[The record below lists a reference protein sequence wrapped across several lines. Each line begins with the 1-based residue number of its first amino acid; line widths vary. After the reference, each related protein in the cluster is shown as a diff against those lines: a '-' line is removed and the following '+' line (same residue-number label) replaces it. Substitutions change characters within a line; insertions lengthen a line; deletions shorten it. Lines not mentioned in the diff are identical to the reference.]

1 MVSRKNNNNENN
13 NNNTSKQNLYLF
25 MIKKCK
31 FIDFICIPIML
42 LINKKEIDDFIL
54 IINQDVLLFL
64 YKFKINI
71 ENILYN
77 CEENLEIKNEMLIG
91 IKDYFY
97 LDKLIKENEE
107 IINYIYEISLIREI
121 NKKNEKVNDNLY
133 SKIIMS
139 KIILDLINN
148 YEQTPYFE
156 ENQINELN
164 EIKKSN
170 IELIE
175 NNIEILKQLNS
186 NFTADYIRKTNIDE
200 IYIDIIISLIE
211 TNKFCDDKY
220 IQEIIN
226 KLDFENIILTKIMI
240 LKLSDIL
247 NRKQIQT
254 NYEIKRFDDLFVN
267 SKINF
272 YYVLF
277 KFILKNTFYKYQIEF
292 LIEMTKITRSLI
304 KSHFKEFNETKIEGL
319 KDKFSIFIKSM
330 TDSQYYLNLL
340 LQNNNNINNN
350 SNKNNNNNNDNSNFS
365 TCIFSNFNEPNCIK
379 QKEFGGELIKFAK
392 KLLNYSTF
400 LIKNNEDGELFLSI
414 LNDEQ
419 KDNTE
424 SFDDFDI
431 DAEKLKNNVNKY
443 IDFLLEIKNKIK
455 ESFNN
460 KFNLIIKIK
469 TQNTSYSLNSNG
481 TFNIDCYYIFY
492 SPNGTNKSSF
502 KDDNILVNGINGKY
516 QGFYY
521 FINEINDDC
530 YNKNTFNSN
539 LDIYNFINKIDKLED
554 ESKRK
559 VDEENKKENPLSL
572 TDIGKLSGVTEI
584 KVLEIKKKLDK
595 NLDSADFV
603 EQFNNGFF
611 LTGGEESKTLC
622 IYNENYI
629 NIKQINLPNYP
640 INAREIKDSDEEY
653 LKIVIFFRKKEIML
667 ISLNKIDFT
676 YKIETYDTN
685 SYIFFVLSNNN
696 YIYSDERGTFLST
709 NLFENNSI
717 NEEEKISKY
726 SFKHG
731 IEIDKNLILLIS
743 NNIVPEGK
751 DKLIIYDKRKREI
764 VYELEGYPY
773 NISKNSLFL
782 MKNRDYKIV
791 LCACKGNTKYQ
802 KNGILLV
809 NCHIE
814 DNQEIFDCFYDTSS
828 FEPYSFCELKYIYK
842 TERETKK
849 FETNYFLVGGFN
861 TIKGTSSIKLYKII
875 FDYKAYNTKIE
886 YIDDIVFEHDNFLE
900 FEGPITSIIQ
910 SEKTGEILVSCRYGP
925 IYVLSPPNL
934 NYFLYYDEQETQD
947 SSYIKKTLFNNEPE
961 KKIEDKIIE
970 EDNQKMF
977 NCLLERIGRKI

>member
-1 MVSRKNNNNENN
+1 MTVQNEKKNNLSKMLKIWIFTNE
-13 NNNTSKQNLYLF
+13 
-25 MIKKCK
+25 K
-31 FIDFICIPIML
+31 FKNIDFDGISIFN
-42 LINKKEIDDFIL
+42 NKKEICDFIDSAKTH
-54 IINQDVLLFL
+54 ILFYI
-64 YKFKINI
+64 YKYKNNI
-71 ENILYN
+71 EDILYYS
-77 CEENLEIKNEMLIG
+77 EECLEIKNEMLNG
-91 IKDYFY
+91 INDYFY
-97 LDKLIKENEE
+97 LDKLISENKE
-107 IINYIYEISLIREI
+107 IINYIYEISLIRDKNND
-121 NKKNEKVNDNLY
+121 NKKVKDNSF
-133 SKIIMS
+133 SKLIIS
-139 KIILDLINN
+139 KIILDLVDN
-148 YEQTPYFE
+148 YEQTTFFHE
-156 ENQINELN
+156 SEINELE
-164 EIKKSN
+164 EIKRCN
-170 IELIE
+170 IDIIEKNIDIFKELS
-175 NNIEILKQLNS
+175 S
-186 NFTADYIRKTNIDE
+186 NFNEDYIRKTSIDE
-200 IYIDIIISLIE
+200 IYIDIIILFIE
-211 TNKFCDDKY
+211 TKKFCDENY
-220 IQEIIN
+220 IQGII
-226 KLDFENIILTKIMI
+226 KQLDLENIFLTKIMVV
-240 LKLSDIL
+240 KLSNTL
-247 NRKQIQT
+247 NSNEK
-254 NYEIKRFDDLFVN
+254 IKNDYKIEKFDDLFN
-267 SKINF
+267 DFKINF

-277 KFILKNTFYKYQIEF
+277 KYILKNTFLKYQIDF
-292 LIEMTKITRSLI
+292 LIEMTKQTRNLI
-304 KSHFKEFNETKIEGL
+304 KYNSEPFDGEKIGKIKE
-319 KDKFSIFIKSM
+319 KFSVFIKSM
-330 TDSQYYLNLL
+330 TDSEYYLDLL
-340 LQNNNNINNN
+340 YSKNNNKDN
-350 SNKNNNNNNDNSNFS
+350 NKNNNKDNSNDS
-365 TCIFSNFNEPNCIK
+365 TTCLNSNEQICIK
-379 QKEFGGELIKFAK
+379 QKEKIEFNENLIKFAK
-392 KLLNYSTF
+392 KLLNVSTF
-400 LIKNNEDGELFLSI
+400 LIKNNENGELFLSI

-424 SFDDFDI
+424 NFDDIDI

-443 IDFLLEIKNKIK
+443 IDFLLEIKGKIK

-460 KFNLIIKIK
+460 KFNLIVKIK

-481 TFNIDCYYIFY
+481 TYNIDCYYIFY

-502 KDDNILVNGINGKY
+502 KDDNILVNGINGKC

-530 YNKNTFNSN
+530 YNKNTFNNN

-910 SEKTGEILVSCRYGP
+910 SEKTGEILVSCRYGA

>member
-1 MVSRKNNNNENN
+1 MTVQNDKKNNSSKMLKIWIFTNE
-13 NNNTSKQNLYLF
+13 
-25 MIKKCK
+25 K
-31 FIDFICIPIML
+31 FKNIDFDGMSIFN
-42 LINKKEIDDFIL
+42 NKKEICDFIDSAKTH
-54 IINQDVLLFL
+54 ILFYI
-64 YKFKINI
+64 YKYKNNI
-71 ENILYN
+71 EDILYYS
-77 CEENLEIKNEMLIG
+77 EECLEIKNEMLNG
-91 IKDYFY
+91 INDYFY
-97 LDKLIKENEE
+97 LDKLISENKE
-107 IINYIYEISLIREI
+107 IINYIYEISLIRDKNND
-121 NKKNEKVNDNLY
+121 NKKIKDNSF
-133 SKIIMS
+133 SKLIIS
-139 KIILDLINN
+139 KIILDLVDN
-148 YEQTPYFE
+148 YEQTTFFHE
-156 ENQINELN
+156 SEINELE
-164 EIKKSN
+164 EIKRCN
-170 IELIE
+170 IDIIEKNIDIFKELS
-175 NNIEILKQLNS
+175 S
-186 NFTADYIRKTNIDE
+186 NFNEDYIRKTSIDE
-200 IYIDIIISLIE
+200 IYIDIIILFIE
-211 TNKFCDDKY
+211 TKKFCDENY
-220 IQEIIN
+220 IQGII
-226 KLDFENIILTKIMI
+226 KQLDLENIFLTKIMVV
-240 LKLSDIL
+240 KLSNTL
-247 NRKQIQT
+247 NSNEK
-254 NYEIKRFDDLFVN
+254 IKNDYKIEKFDDLFN
-267 SKINF
+267 DFKINF

-277 KFILKNTFYKYQIEF
+277 KYILKNTFLKYQIDF
-292 LIEMTKITRSLI
+292 LIEMTKQTRNLI
-304 KSHFKEFNETKIEGL
+304 KYNSEPFDGEKIGKIKE
-319 KDKFSIFIKSM
+319 KFSVFIKSM
-330 TDSQYYLNLL
+330 TDSEYYLDLL
-340 LQNNNNINNN
+340 YSKNNNKDN
-350 SNKNNNNNNDNSNFS
+350 NKNNNKDNSNDS
-365 TCIFSNFNEPNCIK
+365 TTCLNSNEQICIK
-379 QKEFGGELIKFAK
+379 QKEKIEFNENLIKFAK
-392 KLLNYSTF
+392 KLLNVSTF
-400 LIKNNEDGELFLSI
+400 LIKNNENGELFLSI

-424 SFDDFDI
+424 NFDDIDI

-443 IDFLLEIKNKIK
+443 IDFLLEIKGKIK

-460 KFNLIIKIK
+460 KFNLIVKIK

-481 TFNIDCYYIFY
+481 TYNIDCYYIFY

-530 YNKNTFNSN
+530 YNKNTFNNN

>member
-1 MVSRKNNNNENN
+1 MTVQNDKKNNLSKMLKIWIFTNE
-13 NNNTSKQNLYLF
+13 
-25 MIKKCK
+25 K
-31 FIDFICIPIML
+31 FKNIDFDGMSIFN
-42 LINKKEIDDFIL
+42 NKKEICDFIDSAKTH
-54 IINQDVLLFL
+54 ILFYI
-64 YKFKINI
+64 YKYKNNI
-71 ENILYN
+71 EDILYYS
-77 CEENLEIKNEMLIG
+77 EECLEIKNEMLNG
-91 IKDYFY
+91 INDYFY
-97 LDKLIKENEE
+97 LDKLISENKE
-107 IINYIYEISLIREI
+107 IINYIYEISLIRD
-121 NKKNEKVNDNLY
+121 KNNDNKQVKDNSF
-133 SKIIMS
+133 SKLIIS
-139 KIILDLINN
+139 KIILDLVDN
-148 YEQTPYFE
+148 YEQTTFFHE
-156 ENQINELN
+156 SEINELE
-164 EIKKSN
+164 EIKRCN
-170 IELIE
+170 IDIIEKNIDIFKELS
-175 NNIEILKQLNS
+175 S
-186 NFTADYIRKTNIDE
+186 NFNEDYIRKTSIDE
-200 IYIDIIISLIE
+200 IYIDIIILFIE
-211 TNKFCDDKY
+211 TKKFCDENY
-220 IQEIIN
+220 IQGII
-226 KLDFENIILTKIMI
+226 KQLDLENIFLTKIMVV
-240 LKLSDIL
+240 KLSNTL
-247 NRKQIQT
+247 NSNEK
-254 NYEIKRFDDLFVN
+254 IKNDYKIEKFDDLFN
-267 SKINF
+267 DFKINF

-277 KFILKNTFYKYQIEF
+277 KYILKNTFLKYQIDF
-292 LIEMTKITRSLI
+292 LIEMTKQTRNLI
-304 KSHFKEFNETKIEGL
+304 KYNSEPFDGEKIGKIKE
-319 KDKFSIFIKSM
+319 KFSVFIKSM
-330 TDSQYYLNLL
+330 TDSEYYLDLL
-340 LQNNNNINNN
+340 YSKNNNKDN
-350 SNKNNNNNNDNSNFS
+350 NKNNNKDNSNDS
-365 TCIFSNFNEPNCIK
+365 TTCLNSNEQIFIK
-379 QKEFGGELIKFAK
+379 QKEKIEFNENLIKFAK
-392 KLLNYSTF
+392 KLLNVSTF
-400 LIKNNEDGELFLSI
+400 LIKNNENGELFLSI

-424 SFDDFDI
+424 NFDDIDI

-443 IDFLLEIKNKIK
+443 IDFLLEIKGKIK

-460 KFNLIIKIK
+460 KFNLIVKIK

-481 TFNIDCYYIFY
+481 TYNIDCYYIFY

-502 KDDNILVNGINGKY
+502 KDDNILVNGINGKC

-910 SEKTGEILVSCRYGP
+910 SKKTGEILVSCRYGP

>member
-1 MVSRKNNNNENN
+1 
-13 NNNTSKQNLYLF
+13 
-25 MIKKCK
+25 
-31 FIDFICIPIML
+31 
-42 LINKKEIDDFIL
+42 
-54 IINQDVLLFL
+54 
-64 YKFKINI
+64 
-71 ENILYN
+71 
-77 CEENLEIKNEMLIG
+77 
-91 IKDYFY
+91 
-97 LDKLIKENEE
+97 
-107 IINYIYEISLIREI
+107 
-121 NKKNEKVNDNLY
+121 
-133 SKIIMS
+133 
-139 KIILDLINN
+139 
-148 YEQTPYFE
+148 
-156 ENQINELN
+156 
-164 EIKKSN
+164 
-170 IELIE
+170 
-175 NNIEILKQLNS
+175 
-186 NFTADYIRKTNIDE
+186 
-200 IYIDIIISLIE
+200 
-211 TNKFCDDKY
+211 
-220 IQEIIN
+220 
-226 KLDFENIILTKIMI
+226 
-240 LKLSDIL
+240 
-247 NRKQIQT
+247 
-254 NYEIKRFDDLFVN
+254 
-267 SKINF
+267 
-272 YYVLF
+272 
-277 KFILKNTFYKYQIEF
+277 
-292 LIEMTKITRSLI
+292 
-304 KSHFKEFNETKIEGL
+304 
-319 KDKFSIFIKSM
+319 
-330 TDSQYYLNLL
+330 
-340 LQNNNNINNN
+340 
-350 SNKNNNNNNDNSNFS
+350 
-365 TCIFSNFNEPNCIK
+365 
-379 QKEFGGELIKFAK
+379 
-392 KLLNYSTF
+392 
-400 LIKNNEDGELFLSI
+400 
-414 LNDEQ
+414 
-419 KDNTE
+419 
-424 SFDDFDI
+424 
-431 DAEKLKNNVNKY
+431 
-443 IDFLLEIKNKIK
+443 
-455 ESFNN
+455 
-460 KFNLIIKIK
+460 
-469 TQNTSYSLNSNG
+469 
-481 TFNIDCYYIFY
+481 
-492 SPNGTNKSSF
+492 
-502 KDDNILVNGINGKY
+502 
-516 QGFYY
+516 
-521 FINEINDDC
+521 
-530 YNKNTFNSN
+530 

-572 TDIGKLSGVTEI
+572 TEIGKLSGVTEI

-910 SEKTGEILVSCRYGP
+910 SKKTGEILVSCRYGA

-947 SSYIKKTLFNNEPE
+947 SSYIKKALFINESEE
-961 KKIEDKIIE
+961 KIDDKINQM
-970 EDNQKMF
+970 DNEKMF
-977 NCLLERIGRKI
+977 NFLLERIGRKI

>member
-1 MVSRKNNNNENN
+1 MTVQNEKKNNLSKMLKIWIFTNE
-13 NNNTSKQNLYLF
+13 
-25 MIKKCK
+25 K
-31 FIDFICIPIML
+31 FKNIDFDGMSIFN
-42 LINKKEIDDFIL
+42 NKKEICDFIDSAKTH
-54 IINQDVLLFL
+54 ILFYI
-64 YKFKINI
+64 YKYKNNI
-71 ENILYN
+71 EDILYYS
-77 CEENLEIKNEMLIG
+77 EECLEIKNEMLNG
-91 IKDYFY
+91 INDYFY
-97 LDKLIKENEE
+97 LDKLISENKE
-107 IINYIYEISLIREI
+107 IINYIYEISLIRDKNND
-121 NKKNEKVNDNLY
+121 NKKIKDNSF
-133 SKIIMS
+133 SKLIIS
-139 KIILDLINN
+139 KIILDLVDN
-148 YEQTPYFE
+148 YEQTTFFHE
-156 ENQINELN
+156 SEINELE
-164 EIKKSN
+164 EIKRCN
-170 IELIE
+170 IDIIEKNIDIFKELS
-175 NNIEILKQLNS
+175 S
-186 NFTADYIRKTNIDE
+186 NFNEDYIRKTSIDE
-200 IYIDIIISLIE
+200 IYIDIIILFIE
-211 TNKFCDDKY
+211 TKKFCDENY
-220 IQEIIN
+220 IQGII
-226 KLDFENIILTKIMI
+226 KQLDLENIFLTKIMVV
-240 LKLSDIL
+240 KLSNTL
-247 NRKQIQT
+247 NSNEK
-254 NYEIKRFDDLFVN
+254 IKNDYKIEKFDDLFN
-267 SKINF
+267 DFKINF

-277 KFILKNTFYKYQIEF
+277 KYILKNTFLKYQIDF
-292 LIEMTKITRSLI
+292 LIEMTKQTRNLI
-304 KSHFKEFNETKIEGL
+304 KYNSEPFDGEKIGKIKE
-319 KDKFSIFIKSM
+319 KFSVFIKSM
-330 TDSQYYLNLL
+330 TDSEYYLDLL
-340 LQNNNNINNN
+340 YSKNNNKDN
-350 SNKNNNNNNDNSNFS
+350 NKNNNKDNSNDS
-365 TCIFSNFNEPNCIK
+365 TTCLNSNEQIFIK
-379 QKEFGGELIKFAK
+379 QKEKIEFNENLIKFAK
-392 KLLNYSTF
+392 KLLNVSTF
-400 LIKNNEDGELFLSI
+400 LIKNNENGELFLSI

-424 SFDDFDI
+424 NFDDIDI

-443 IDFLLEIKNKIK
+443 IDFLLEIKGKIK

-460 KFNLIIKIK
+460 KFNLIVKIK

-481 TFNIDCYYIFY
+481 TYNIDCYYIFY

-502 KDDNILVNGINGKY
+502 KDDNILVNGINGKC

-910 SEKTGEILVSCRYGP
+910 SEKTGEILVSCRYGA

>member
-1 MVSRKNNNNENN
+1 MTVQNDKKNNLSKMLKIWIFTNE
-13 NNNTSKQNLYLF
+13 
-25 MIKKCK
+25 K
-31 FIDFICIPIML
+31 FKNIDFDGMSIFN
-42 LINKKEIDDFIL
+42 NKKEICDFIDSAKTH
-54 IINQDVLLFL
+54 ILFYI
-64 YKFKINI
+64 YKYKNNI
-71 ENILYN
+71 EDILYYS
-77 CEENLEIKNEMLIG
+77 EECLEIKNEMLNG
-91 IKDYFY
+91 INDYFY
-97 LDKLIKENEE
+97 LDKLISENKE
-107 IINYIYEISLIREI
+107 IINYIYEISLIRDKNND
-121 NKKNEKVNDNLY
+121 NKKVKDNSF
-133 SKIIMS
+133 SKLIIS
-139 KIILDLINN
+139 KIILDLVDN
-148 YEQTPYFE
+148 YEQTTFFHE
-156 ENQINELN
+156 SEINELE
-164 EIKKSN
+164 EIKRCN
-170 IELIE
+170 IDIIEKNIDIFKELS
-175 NNIEILKQLNS
+175 S
-186 NFTADYIRKTNIDE
+186 NFNEDYIRKTSIDE
-200 IYIDIIISLIE
+200 IYIDIIILFIE
-211 TNKFCDDKY
+211 TKKFCDENY
-220 IQEIIN
+220 IQGII
-226 KLDFENIILTKIMI
+226 KQLDLENIFLTKIMVV
-240 LKLSDIL
+240 KLSNTL
-247 NRKQIQT
+247 NSNEK
-254 NYEIKRFDDLFVN
+254 IKNDYKIEKFDDLFN
-267 SKINF
+267 DFKINF

-277 KFILKNTFYKYQIEF
+277 KYILKNTFLKYQIDF
-292 LIEMTKITRSLI
+292 LIEMTKQTRNLI
-304 KSHFKEFNETKIEGL
+304 KYNSEPFDGEKIE
-319 KDKFSIFIKSM
+319 KIKEKFSVFIKSM
-330 TDSQYYLNLL
+330 TDSEYYLDLL
-340 LQNNNNINNN
+340 YSKNNNKDN
-350 SNKNNNNNNDNSNFS
+350 NKNNNKDNSNDS
-365 TCIFSNFNEPNCIK
+365 TTCLNSNEQICIK
-379 QKEFGGELIKFAK
+379 QKEKIEFNENLIKFAK
-392 KLLNYSTF
+392 KLLNVSTF
-400 LIKNNEDGELFLSI
+400 LIKNNENGELFLSI

-424 SFDDFDI
+424 NFDDIDI

-443 IDFLLEIKNKIK
+443 IDFLLEIKGKIK

-460 KFNLIIKIK
+460 KFNLIVKIK

-481 TFNIDCYYIFY
+481 TYNIDCYYIFY

-910 SEKTGEILVSCRYGP
+910 SKKTGEILVSCRYGP

>member
-1 MVSRKNNNNENN
+1 MTVQNEKKNNLSKMLKIWIFTNE
-13 NNNTSKQNLYLF
+13 
-25 MIKKCK
+25 K
-31 FIDFICIPIML
+31 FKNIDFDGISIFN
-42 LINKKEIDDFIL
+42 NKKEICDFIDSAKTH
-54 IINQDVLLFL
+54 ILFYI
-64 YKFKINI
+64 YKYKNNI
-71 ENILYN
+71 EDILYYS
-77 CEENLEIKNEMLIG
+77 EECLEIKNEMLNG
-91 IKDYFY
+91 INDYFY
-97 LDKLIKENEE
+97 LDKLISENKE
-107 IINYIYEISLIREI
+107 IINYIYEISLIRDKNND
-121 NKKNEKVNDNLY
+121 NKKIKDNSF
-133 SKIIMS
+133 SKLIIS
-139 KIILDLINN
+139 KIILDLVDN
-148 YEQTPYFE
+148 YEQTTFFHE
-156 ENQINELN
+156 SEINELE
-164 EIKKSN
+164 EIKRCN
-170 IELIE
+170 IDIIEKNIDIFKELS
-175 NNIEILKQLNS
+175 S
-186 NFTADYIRKTNIDE
+186 NFNEDYIRKTSIDE
-200 IYIDIIISLIE
+200 IYIDIIILFIE
-211 TNKFCDDKY
+211 TKKFCDENY
-220 IQEIIN
+220 IQGII
-226 KLDFENIILTKIMI
+226 KQLDLENIFLTKIMVV
-240 LKLSDIL
+240 KLSNTL
-247 NRKQIQT
+247 NSNEK
-254 NYEIKRFDDLFVN
+254 IKNDYKIEKFDDLFN
-267 SKINF
+267 DFKINF

-277 KFILKNTFYKYQIEF
+277 KYILKNTFLKYQIDF
-292 LIEMTKITRSLI
+292 LIEMTKQTRNLI
-304 KSHFKEFNETKIEGL
+304 KYNSEPFDGEKIGKIKE
-319 KDKFSIFIKSM
+319 KFSVFIKSM
-330 TDSQYYLNLL
+330 TDSEYYLDLL
-340 LQNNNNINNN
+340 YSKNNNKDN
-350 SNKNNNNNNDNSNFS
+350 NKNNNKDNSNDS
-365 TCIFSNFNEPNCIK
+365 TTCLNSNEQICIK
-379 QKEFGGELIKFAK
+379 QKEKIEFNENLIKFAK
-392 KLLNYSTF
+392 KLLNVSTF
-400 LIKNNEDGELFLSI
+400 LIKNNENGELFLSI

-424 SFDDFDI
+424 NFDDIDI

-443 IDFLLEIKNKIK
+443 IDFLLEIKGKIK

-460 KFNLIIKIK
+460 KFNLIVKIK

-481 TFNIDCYYIFY
+481 TYNIDCYYIFY

-502 KDDNILVNGINGKY
+502 KDDNILVNGINGKC

-530 YNKNTFNSN
+530 YNKNTFNNN

-910 SEKTGEILVSCRYGP
+910 SEKTGEILVSCRYGS

>member
-1 MVSRKNNNNENN
+1 MLKIWIFTNEKFKN
-13 NNNTSKQNLYLF
+13 
-25 MIKKCK
+25 
-31 FIDFICIPIML
+31 IDFDGISIFN
-42 LINKKEIDDFIL
+42 NKKEICDFIDSAKTH
-54 IINQDVLLFL
+54 ILFYI
-64 YKFKINI
+64 YKYKNNI
-71 ENILYN
+71 EDILYYS
-77 CEENLEIKNEMLIG
+77 EECLEIKNEMLNG
-91 IKDYFY
+91 INDYFY
-97 LDKLIKENEE
+97 LDKLISENKE
-107 IINYIYEISLIREI
+107 IINYIYEISLIRD
-121 NKKNEKVNDNLY
+121 KNNDNKQVKDNSF
-133 SKIIMS
+133 SKLIIS
-139 KIILDLINN
+139 KIILDLVDN
-148 YEQTPYFE
+148 YEQTTFFHE
-156 ENQINELN
+156 SEINELE
-164 EIKKSN
+164 EIKRCN
-170 IELIE
+170 IDIIEKNIDIFKELS
-175 NNIEILKQLNS
+175 S
-186 NFTADYIRKTNIDE
+186 NFNEDYIRKTSIDE
-200 IYIDIIISLIE
+200 IYIDIIILFIE
-211 TNKFCDDKY
+211 TKKFCDENY
-220 IQEIIN
+220 IQGII
-226 KLDFENIILTKIMI
+226 KQLDLENIFLTKIMVV
-240 LKLSDIL
+240 KLSNTL
-247 NRKQIQT
+247 NSNEK
-254 NYEIKRFDDLFVN
+254 IKNDYKIEKFDDLFN
-267 SKINF
+267 DFKINF

-277 KFILKNTFYKYQIEF
+277 KYILKNTFLKYQIDF
-292 LIEMTKITRSLI
+292 LIEMTKQTRNLI
-304 KSHFKEFNETKIEGL
+304 KYNSEPFDGEKIGKIKE
-319 KDKFSIFIKSM
+319 KFSVFIKSM
-330 TDSQYYLNLL
+330 TDSEYYLDLL
-340 LQNNNNINNN
+340 YSKNNNKDN
-350 SNKNNNNNNDNSNFS
+350 NKNNNKDNSNDS
-365 TCIFSNFNEPNCIK
+365 TTCLNSNEQIFIK
-379 QKEFGGELIKFAK
+379 QKEKIEFNENLIKFAK
-392 KLLNYSTF
+392 KLLNVSTF
-400 LIKNNEDGELFLSI
+400 LIKNNENGELFLSI

-424 SFDDFDI
+424 NFDDIDI

-443 IDFLLEIKNKIK
+443 IDFLLEIKGKIK

-460 KFNLIIKIK
+460 KFNLIVKIK

-481 TFNIDCYYIFY
+481 TYNIDCYYIFY

-611 LTGGEESKTLC
+611 FTGGEESKTLC

-751 DKLIIYDKRKREI
+751 DKLIIYDKRKRKI

-910 SEKTGEILVSCRYGP
+910 SEKTGEILVSCRYGA

>member
-1 MVSRKNNNNENN
+1 MTVQNEKKNNLSKMLKIWIFTNE
-13 NNNTSKQNLYLF
+13 
-25 MIKKCK
+25 K
-31 FIDFICIPIML
+31 FKNIDFDGMSIFN
-42 LINKKEIDDFIL
+42 NKKEICDFIDSAKTH
-54 IINQDVLLFL
+54 ILFYI
-64 YKFKINI
+64 YKYKNNI
-71 ENILYN
+71 EDILYYS
-77 CEENLEIKNEMLIG
+77 EECLEIKNEMLNG
-91 IKDYFY
+91 INDYFY
-97 LDKLIKENEE
+97 LDKLISENKE
-107 IINYIYEISLIREI
+107 IINYIYEISLIRDKNND
-121 NKKNEKVNDNLY
+121 NKKIKDNSF
-133 SKIIMS
+133 SKLIIS
-139 KIILDLINN
+139 KIILDLVDN
-148 YEQTPYFE
+148 YEQTTFFHE
-156 ENQINELN
+156 SEINELE
-164 EIKKSN
+164 EIKRCN
-170 IELIE
+170 IDIIEKNIDIFKELS
-175 NNIEILKQLNS
+175 S
-186 NFTADYIRKTNIDE
+186 NFNEDYIRKTSIDE
-200 IYIDIIISLIE
+200 IYIDIIILFIE
-211 TNKFCDDKY
+211 TKKFCDENY
-220 IQEIIN
+220 IQGII
-226 KLDFENIILTKIMI
+226 KQLDLENIFLTKIMVV
-240 LKLSDIL
+240 KLSNTL
-247 NRKQIQT
+247 NSNEK
-254 NYEIKRFDDLFVN
+254 IKNDYKIEKFDDLFN
-267 SKINF
+267 DFKINF

-277 KFILKNTFYKYQIEF
+277 KYILKNTFLKYQIDF
-292 LIEMTKITRSLI
+292 LIEMTKQTRNLI
-304 KSHFKEFNETKIEGL
+304 KYNSEPFDGEKIGKIKE
-319 KDKFSIFIKSM
+319 KFSVFIKSM
-330 TDSQYYLNLL
+330 TDSEYYLDLL
-340 LQNNNNINNN
+340 YSKNNNKDN
-350 SNKNNNNNNDNSNFS
+350 NKNNNKDNSNDS
-365 TCIFSNFNEPNCIK
+365 TTCLNSNEQIFIK
-379 QKEFGGELIKFAK
+379 QKEKIEFNENLIKFAK
-392 KLLNYSTF
+392 KLLNVSTF
-400 LIKNNEDGELFLSI
+400 LIKNNENGELFLSI

-424 SFDDFDI
+424 NFDDIDI

-443 IDFLLEIKNKIK
+443 IDFLLEIKGKIK

-460 KFNLIIKIK
+460 KFNLIVKIK

-481 TFNIDCYYIFY
+481 TYNIDCYYIFY

-502 KDDNILVNGINGKY
+502 KDDNILVNGINGKC

-910 SEKTGEILVSCRYGP
+910 SKKTGEILVSCRYGA

>member
-1 MVSRKNNNNENN
+1 MLKIWIFTNEKFKN
-13 NNNTSKQNLYLF
+13 
-25 MIKKCK
+25 
-31 FIDFICIPIML
+31 IDFDGISIFN
-42 LINKKEIDDFIL
+42 NKKEICDFIDSAKTH
-54 IINQDVLLFL
+54 ILFYI
-64 YKFKINI
+64 YKYKNNI
-71 ENILYN
+71 EDILYYS
-77 CEENLEIKNEMLIG
+77 EECLEIKNEMLNG
-91 IKDYFY
+91 INDYFY
-97 LDKLIKENEE
+97 LDKLISENKE
-107 IINYIYEISLIREI
+107 IINYIYEISLIRDKNND
-121 NKKNEKVNDNLY
+121 NKKIKDNSF
-133 SKIIMS
+133 SKLIIS
-139 KIILDLINN
+139 KIILDLVDN
-148 YEQTPYFE
+148 YEQTTFFHE
-156 ENQINELN
+156 SEINELE
-164 EIKKSN
+164 EIKRCN
-170 IELIE
+170 IDIIEKNIDIFKELS
-175 NNIEILKQLNS
+175 S
-186 NFTADYIRKTNIDE
+186 NFNEDYIRKTSIDE
-200 IYIDIIISLIE
+200 IYIDIIILFIE
-211 TNKFCDDKY
+211 TKKFCDENY
-220 IQEIIN
+220 IQGII
-226 KLDFENIILTKIMI
+226 KQLDLENIFLTKIMVV
-240 LKLSDIL
+240 KLSNTL
-247 NRKQIQT
+247 NSNEK
-254 NYEIKRFDDLFVN
+254 IKNDYKIEKFDDLFN
-267 SKINF
+267 DFKINF

-277 KFILKNTFYKYQIEF
+277 KYILKNTFLKYQIDF
-292 LIEMTKITRSLI
+292 LIEMTKKTRNLI
-304 KSHFKEFNETKIEGL
+304 KYYFKPFDGEKIGKIKE
-319 KDKFSIFIKSM
+319 KFSVFIKSM
-330 TDSQYYLNLL
+330 TDSEYYLDLL
-340 LQNNNNINNN
+340 YSKNNNKDN
-350 SNKNNNNNNDNSNFS
+350 NKNNNKDNSNDS
-365 TCIFSNFNEPNCIK
+365 TTCLNSNEQICIK
-379 QKEFGGELIKFAK
+379 QKEKIEFNENLIKFAK
-392 KLLNYSTF
+392 KLLNVSTF
-400 LIKNNEDGELFLSI
+400 LIKNNENGELFLSI

-424 SFDDFDI
+424 NFDDIDI

-443 IDFLLEIKNKIK
+443 IDFLLEIKGKIK

-460 KFNLIIKIK
+460 KFNLIVKIK

-481 TFNIDCYYIFY
+481 TYNIDCYYIFY

-530 YNKNTFNSN
+530 YNKNTFNNN

-910 SEKTGEILVSCRYGP
+910 SEKTGEILVSCRYGA

>member
-1 MVSRKNNNNENN
+1 MTVQNEKKNNLSKMLKIWIFTNE
-13 NNNTSKQNLYLF
+13 
-25 MIKKCK
+25 K
-31 FIDFICIPIML
+31 FKNIDFDGMSIFN
-42 LINKKEIDDFIL
+42 NKKEICDFIDSAKTH
-54 IINQDVLLFL
+54 ILFYI
-64 YKFKINI
+64 YKYKNNI
-71 ENILYN
+71 EDILYYS
-77 CEENLEIKNEMLIG
+77 EECLEIKNEMLNG
-91 IKDYFY
+91 INDYFY
-97 LDKLIKENEE
+97 LDKLISENKE
-107 IINYIYEISLIREI
+107 IINYIYEISLIRDKNND
-121 NKKNEKVNDNLY
+121 NKKIKDNSF
-133 SKIIMS
+133 SKLIIS
-139 KIILDLINN
+139 KIILDLVDN
-148 YEQTPYFE
+148 YEQTTFFHE
-156 ENQINELN
+156 SEINELE
-164 EIKKSN
+164 EIKRCN
-170 IELIE
+170 IDIIEKNIDIFKELS
-175 NNIEILKQLNS
+175 S
-186 NFTADYIRKTNIDE
+186 NFNEDYIRKTSIDE
-200 IYIDIIISLIE
+200 IYIDIIILFIE
-211 TNKFCDDKY
+211 TKKFCDENY
-220 IQEIIN
+220 IQGII
-226 KLDFENIILTKIMI
+226 KQLDLENIFLTKIMVV
-240 LKLSDIL
+240 KLSNTL
-247 NRKQIQT
+247 NSNEK
-254 NYEIKRFDDLFVN
+254 IKNDYKIEKFDDLFN
-267 SKINF
+267 DFKINF

-277 KFILKNTFYKYQIEF
+277 KYILKNTFLKYQIDF
-292 LIEMTKITRSLI
+292 LIEMTKQTRNLI
-304 KSHFKEFNETKIEGL
+304 KYNSEPFDGEKIGKIKE
-319 KDKFSIFIKSM
+319 KFSVFIKSM
-330 TDSQYYLNLL
+330 TDSEYYLDLL
-340 LQNNNNINNN
+340 YSKNNNKDN
-350 SNKNNNNNNDNSNFS
+350 NKNNNKDNSNDS
-365 TCIFSNFNEPNCIK
+365 TTCLNSNEQICIK
-379 QKEFGGELIKFAK
+379 QKEKIEFNENLIKFAK
-392 KLLNYSTF
+392 KLLNVSTF
-400 LIKNNEDGELFLSI
+400 LIKNNENGELFLSI

-443 IDFLLEIKNKIK
+443 IDFLLEIKGKIK

-460 KFNLIIKIK
+460 KFNLIVKIK

-481 TFNIDCYYIFY
+481 TYNIDCYYIFY

-502 KDDNILVNGINGKY
+502 KDDNILVNGINGKC

-910 SEKTGEILVSCRYGP
+910 SEKTGEILVSCRYGA

>member
-1 MVSRKNNNNENN
+1 MTVQNEKKNNLSKMLKIWIFTNE
-13 NNNTSKQNLYLF
+13 
-25 MIKKCK
+25 K
-31 FIDFICIPIML
+31 FKNIDFDGISIFN
-42 LINKKEIDDFIL
+42 NKKEICDFIDSAKTH
-54 IINQDVLLFL
+54 ILFYI
-64 YKFKINI
+64 YKYKNNI
-71 ENILYN
+71 EDILYYS
-77 CEENLEIKNEMLIG
+77 EECLEIKNEMLNG
-91 IKDYFY
+91 INDYFY
-97 LDKLIKENEE
+97 LDKLISENKE
-107 IINYIYEISLIREI
+107 IINYIYEISLIRDKNND
-121 NKKNEKVNDNLY
+121 NKKVKDNSF
-133 SKIIMS
+133 SKLIIS
-139 KIILDLINN
+139 KIILDLVDN
-148 YEQTPYFE
+148 YEQTTFFHE
-156 ENQINELN
+156 SEINELE
-164 EIKKSN
+164 EIKRCN
-170 IELIE
+170 IDIIEKNIDIFKELS
-175 NNIEILKQLNS
+175 S
-186 NFTADYIRKTNIDE
+186 NFNEDYIRKTSIDE
-200 IYIDIIISLIE
+200 IYIDIIILFIE
-211 TNKFCDDKY
+211 TKKFCDENY
-220 IQEIIN
+220 IQGII
-226 KLDFENIILTKIMI
+226 KQLDLENIFLTKIMVV
-240 LKLSDIL
+240 KLSNTL
-247 NRKQIQT
+247 NSNEK
-254 NYEIKRFDDLFVN
+254 IKNDYKIEKFDDLFN
-267 SKINF
+267 DFKINF

-277 KFILKNTFYKYQIEF
+277 KYILKNTFLKYQIDF
-292 LIEMTKITRSLI
+292 LIEMTKQTRNLI
-304 KSHFKEFNETKIEGL
+304 KYNSEPFDGEKIGKIKE
-319 KDKFSIFIKSM
+319 KFSVFIKSM
-330 TDSQYYLNLL
+330 TDSEYYLDLL
-340 LQNNNNINNN
+340 YSKNNNKDN
-350 SNKNNNNNNDNSNFS
+350 NKNNNKDNSNDS
-365 TCIFSNFNEPNCIK
+365 TTCLNSNEQIFIK
-379 QKEFGGELIKFAK
+379 QKEKIEFNENLIKFAK
-392 KLLNYSTF
+392 KLLNVSTF
-400 LIKNNEDGELFLSI
+400 LIKNNENGELFLSI

-424 SFDDFDI
+424 NFDDIDI

-481 TFNIDCYYIFY
+481 TYNIDCYYIFY

-910 SEKTGEILVSCRYGP
+910 SKKTGEILVSCRYGA

>member
-1 MVSRKNNNNENN
+1 MTVQNEKKNNLSKMLKIWIFTNE
-13 NNNTSKQNLYLF
+13 
-25 MIKKCK
+25 K
-31 FIDFICIPIML
+31 FKNIDFDGISIFN
-42 LINKKEIDDFIL
+42 NKKEICDFIDSAKTH
-54 IINQDVLLFL
+54 ILFYI
-64 YKFKINI
+64 YKYKNNI
-71 ENILYN
+71 EDILYYS
-77 CEENLEIKNEMLIG
+77 EECLEIKNEMLNG
-91 IKDYFY
+91 INDYFY
-97 LDKLIKENEE
+97 LDKLISENKE
-107 IINYIYEISLIREI
+107 IINYIYEISLIRDKNND
-121 NKKNEKVNDNLY
+121 NKKIKDNSF
-133 SKIIMS
+133 SKLIIS
-139 KIILDLINN
+139 KIILDLVDN
-148 YEQTPYFE
+148 YEQTTFFHE
-156 ENQINELN
+156 SEINELE
-164 EIKKSN
+164 EIKRCN
-170 IELIE
+170 IDIIEKNIDIFKELS
-175 NNIEILKQLNS
+175 S
-186 NFTADYIRKTNIDE
+186 NFNEDYIRKTSIDE
-200 IYIDIIISLIE
+200 IYIDIIILFIE
-211 TNKFCDDKY
+211 TKKFCDENY
-220 IQEIIN
+220 IQGII
-226 KLDFENIILTKIMI
+226 KQLDLENIFLTKIMVV
-240 LKLSDIL
+240 KLSNTL
-247 NRKQIQT
+247 NSNEK
-254 NYEIKRFDDLFVN
+254 IKNDYKIEKFDDLFN
-267 SKINF
+267 DFKINF

-277 KFILKNTFYKYQIEF
+277 KYILKNTFLKYQIDF
-292 LIEMTKITRSLI
+292 LIEMTKQTRNLI
-304 KSHFKEFNETKIEGL
+304 KYNSEPFDGEKIGKIKE
-319 KDKFSIFIKSM
+319 KFSVFIKSM
-330 TDSQYYLNLL
+330 TDSEYYLDLL
-340 LQNNNNINNN
+340 YSKNNNKDN
-350 SNKNNNNNNDNSNFS
+350 NKNNNKDNSNDS
-365 TCIFSNFNEPNCIK
+365 TTCLNSNEQICIK
-379 QKEFGGELIKFAK
+379 QKEKIEFNENLIKFAK
-392 KLLNYSTF
+392 KLLNVSTF
-400 LIKNNEDGELFLSI
+400 LIKNNENGELFLSI

-424 SFDDFDI
+424 NFDDIDI

-502 KDDNILVNGINGKY
+502 KDDNILVNGINGKC

-910 SEKTGEILVSCRYGP
+910 SKKTGEILVSCRYGA

>member
-1 MVSRKNNNNENN
+1 MTVQNEKKNNLSKMLKIWIFTNE
-13 NNNTSKQNLYLF
+13 
-25 MIKKCK
+25 K
-31 FIDFICIPIML
+31 FKNIDFDGISIFN
-42 LINKKEIDDFIL
+42 NKKEICDFIDSAKTH
-54 IINQDVLLFL
+54 ILFYI
-64 YKFKINI
+64 YKYKNNI
-71 ENILYN
+71 EDILYYS
-77 CEENLEIKNEMLIG
+77 EECLEIKNEMLNG
-91 IKDYFY
+91 INDYFY
-97 LDKLIKENEE
+97 LDKLISENKE
-107 IINYIYEISLIREI
+107 IINYIYEISLIRDKNND
-121 NKKNEKVNDNLY
+121 NKKVKDNSF
-133 SKIIMS
+133 SKLIIS
-139 KIILDLINN
+139 KIILDLVDN
-148 YEQTPYFE
+148 YEQTTFFHE
-156 ENQINELN
+156 SEINELE
-164 EIKKSN
+164 EIKRCN
-170 IELIE
+170 IDIIEKNIDIFKELS
-175 NNIEILKQLNS
+175 S
-186 NFTADYIRKTNIDE
+186 NFNEDYIRKTSIDE
-200 IYIDIIISLIE
+200 IYIDIIILFIE
-211 TNKFCDDKY
+211 TKKFCDENY
-220 IQEIIN
+220 IQGII
-226 KLDFENIILTKIMI
+226 KQLDLENIFLTKIMVV
-240 LKLSDIL
+240 KLSNTL
-247 NRKQIQT
+247 NSNEKIKN
-254 NYEIKRFDDLFVN
+254 NYKIEKFDDLFN
-267 SKINF
+267 DFKINF

-277 KFILKNTFYKYQIEF
+277 KYILKNTFLKYQIDF
-292 LIEMTKITRSLI
+292 LIEMTKKTRNLI
-304 KSHFKEFNETKIEGL
+304 KYYFKPFDGEKIGKIKE
-319 KDKFSIFIKSM
+319 KFSVFIKSM
-330 TDSQYYLNLL
+330 TDSEYYLDLL
-340 LQNNNNINNN
+340 YSKNNNKDN
-350 SNKNNNNNNDNSNFS
+350 NKNNNKDNSNDS
-365 TCIFSNFNEPNCIK
+365 TTCLNSNEQICIK
-379 QKEFGGELIKFAK
+379 QKEKIEFNENLIKFAK
-392 KLLNYSTF
+392 KLLNVSTF
-400 LIKNNEDGELFLSI
+400 LIKNNENGELFLSI

-424 SFDDFDI
+424 NFDDIDI

-443 IDFLLEIKNKIK
+443 IDFLLEIKGKIK

-460 KFNLIIKIK
+460 KFNLIVKIK

-481 TFNIDCYYIFY
+481 TYNIDCYYIFY

-530 YNKNTFNSN
+530 YNKNTFNNN

-910 SEKTGEILVSCRYGP
+910 SKKTGEILVSCRYGP

>member
-1 MVSRKNNNNENN
+1 MTVQNDKKNNLSKMLKIWIFTNE
-13 NNNTSKQNLYLF
+13 
-25 MIKKCK
+25 K
-31 FIDFICIPIML
+31 FKNIDFDGMSIFN
-42 LINKKEIDDFIL
+42 NKKEICDFIDSAKTH
-54 IINQDVLLFL
+54 ILFYI
-64 YKFKINI
+64 YKYKNNI
-71 ENILYN
+71 EDILYYS
-77 CEENLEIKNEMLIG
+77 EECLEIKNEMLNG
-91 IKDYFY
+91 INDYFY
-97 LDKLIKENEE
+97 LDKLISENKE
-107 IINYIYEISLIREI
+107 IINYIYEISLIRD
-121 NKKNEKVNDNLY
+121 KNNDNKQVKDNSF
-133 SKIIMS
+133 SKLIIS
-139 KIILDLINN
+139 KIILDLVDN
-148 YEQTPYFE
+148 YEQTTFFHE
-156 ENQINELN
+156 SEINELE
-164 EIKKSN
+164 EIKRCN
-170 IELIE
+170 IDIIEKNIDIFKELS
-175 NNIEILKQLNS
+175 S
-186 NFTADYIRKTNIDE
+186 NFNEDYIRKTSIDE
-200 IYIDIIISLIE
+200 IYIDIIILFIE
-211 TNKFCDDKY
+211 TKKFCDENY
-220 IQEIIN
+220 IQGII
-226 KLDFENIILTKIMI
+226 KQLDLENIFLTKIMVV
-240 LKLSDIL
+240 KLSNTL
-247 NRKQIQT
+247 NSNEK
-254 NYEIKRFDDLFVN
+254 IKNDYKIEKFDDLFN
-267 SKINF
+267 DFKINF

-277 KFILKNTFYKYQIEF
+277 KYILKNTFLKYQIDF
-292 LIEMTKITRSLI
+292 LIEMTKQTRNLI
-304 KSHFKEFNETKIEGL
+304 KYNSEPFDGEKIGKIKE
-319 KDKFSIFIKSM
+319 KFSVFIKSM
-330 TDSQYYLNLL
+330 TDSEYYLDLL
-340 LQNNNNINNN
+340 YSKNNNKDN
-350 SNKNNNNNNDNSNFS
+350 NKNNNKDNSNDS
-365 TCIFSNFNEPNCIK
+365 TTCLNSNEQICIK
-379 QKEFGGELIKFAK
+379 QKEKIEFNENLIKFAK
-392 KLLNYSTF
+392 KLLNVSTF
-400 LIKNNEDGELFLSI
+400 LIKNNENGELFLSI

-424 SFDDFDI
+424 NFDDIDI

-443 IDFLLEIKNKIK
+443 IDFLLEIKGKIK

-460 KFNLIIKIK
+460 KFNLIVKIK

-481 TFNIDCYYIFY
+481 SYNIDCYYIFY

-502 KDDNILVNGINGKY
+502 KDDNILVNGINGKC

>member
-1 MVSRKNNNNENN
+1 MTVQNDKKNNLSKMLKIWIFTNE
-13 NNNTSKQNLYLF
+13 
-25 MIKKCK
+25 K
-31 FIDFICIPIML
+31 FKNIDFDGMSIFN
-42 LINKKEIDDFIL
+42 NKKEICDFIDSAKTH
-54 IINQDVLLFL
+54 ILFYI
-64 YKFKINI
+64 YKYKNNI
-71 ENILYN
+71 EDILYYS
-77 CEENLEIKNEMLIG
+77 EECLEIKNEMLNG
-91 IKDYFY
+91 INDYFY
-97 LDKLIKENEE
+97 LDKLISENKE
-107 IINYIYEISLIREI
+107 IINYIYEISLIRDKNND
-121 NKKNEKVNDNLY
+121 NKKIKDNSF
-133 SKIIMS
+133 SKLIIS
-139 KIILDLINN
+139 KIILDLVDN
-148 YEQTPYFE
+148 YEQTTFFHE
-156 ENQINELN
+156 SEINELE
-164 EIKKSN
+164 EIKRCN
-170 IELIE
+170 IDIIEKNIDIFKELS
-175 NNIEILKQLNS
+175 S
-186 NFTADYIRKTNIDE
+186 NFNEDYIRKTSIDE
-200 IYIDIIISLIE
+200 IYIDIIILFIE
-211 TNKFCDDKY
+211 TKKFCDENY
-220 IQEIIN
+220 IQGII
-226 KLDFENIILTKIMI
+226 KQLDLENIFLTKIMVV
-240 LKLSDIL
+240 KLSNTL
-247 NRKQIQT
+247 NSNEK
-254 NYEIKRFDDLFVN
+254 IKNDYKIEKFDDLFN
-267 SKINF
+267 DFKINF

-277 KFILKNTFYKYQIEF
+277 KYILKNTFLKYQIDF
-292 LIEMTKITRSLI
+292 LIEMTKQTRNLI
-304 KSHFKEFNETKIEGL
+304 KYNSEPFDGEKIGKIKE
-319 KDKFSIFIKSM
+319 KFSVFIKSM
-330 TDSQYYLNLL
+330 TDSEYYLDLL
-340 LQNNNNINNN
+340 YSKNNNKDN
-350 SNKNNNNNNDNSNFS
+350 NKNNNKDNSNDS
-365 TCIFSNFNEPNCIK
+365 TTCLNSNEQIFIK
-379 QKEFGGELIKFAK
+379 QKEKIEFNENLIKFAK
-392 KLLNYSTF
+392 KLLNVSTF
-400 LIKNNEDGELFLSI
+400 LIKNNENGELFLSI

-419 KDNTE
+419 KDNIE
-424 SFDDFDI
+424 NFDDIDI
-431 DAEKLKNNVNKY
+431 DAEKLKNNINKY
-443 IDFLLEIKNKIK
+443 IDFLLEIKGKIK

-460 KFNLIIKIK
+460 KFNLIVKIK

-481 TFNIDCYYIFY
+481 TYNIDCYYIFY

-502 KDDNILVNGINGKY
+502 KDDNILVNGINGKC

-910 SEKTGEILVSCRYGP
+910 SEKTGEILVSCRYGA